1 MFYMIISIILLLYF
15 SLNYYIGSWFWDN
28 MGYVMS
34 FMNIEVY
41 WSILFI
47 IVLFS
52 FVGVILNHYLPK
64 FLQHRIYLLAYY
76 WLAAL
81 TYFTICITSLNLIN
95 MLGVW
100 FHLMP
105 LQILS
110 KGNDSFRIGL
120 LVLITVSILLVYGT
134 INAKNLRVT
143 SYKLNIEKQA
153 GSLKRVHIVLL
164 SDIHL
169 SDLKDKGMKKLV
181 EKINGIKP
189 DIVLFAGDIID
200 ANRDMA
206 IYDFDSMQNHFKNVK
221 SKYGIYASLGNH
233 DYDHNGDSTNRIDN
247 FEKAGINILRDSV
260 INIDKSFYIIGR
272 EDKFYERINGAKRK
286 DLLEI
291 MAGIDKNLPTI
302 VLDHQPSNLEE
313 PIKAGVDLQLSG
325 HTHKGQFFPFNL
337 ITKRVFKKDYGY
349 LKIGNFQII
358 VSSGARTWGPPI
370 RIGSKSEIVDIEIQF
385 L

>member
-1 MFYMIISIILLLYF
+1 
-15 SLNYYIGSWFWDN
+15 
-28 MGYVMS
+28 MS

-64 FLQHRIYLLAYY
+64 FLQHRIYLLASY